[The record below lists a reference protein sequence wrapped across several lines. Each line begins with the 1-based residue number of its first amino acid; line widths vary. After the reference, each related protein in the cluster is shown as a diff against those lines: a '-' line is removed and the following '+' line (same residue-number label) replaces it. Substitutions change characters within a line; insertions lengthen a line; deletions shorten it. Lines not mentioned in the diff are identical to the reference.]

1 MNIVYAIFLGVVQ
14 GATEFLPVSSS
25 GHLVLASS
33 FFGVEEASLA
43 FDVVLHLGT
52 LVAVVI
58 YFRADFWL
66 MAKALL
72 AWRDKSSETV
82 FLRALALQLAVGTV
96 PAVIAALLFG
106 DYLENTLRQPW
117 VVAITLAGVGLFLLL
132 GEKIGKHQRD
142 FSSLTWRDT
151 IIIGCSQAL
160 AIIPG
165 VSRSG
170 ITMTAGL
177 FRGLNRQAVARFS
190 FLLSAPIILG
200 AGVYK
205 VPEIIHQGLAP
216 GQTSFY
222 LAGFLS
228 AAISGYF
235 VIAFLLRFVRS
246 KTFEVFA
253 YYRFA
258 LAALVLLSLLLHL
271 N

>member
-1 MNIVYAIFLGVVQ
+1 MNILYAIFLGLLQ

-25 GHLVLASS
+25 GHLVLAES

-52 LVAVVI
+52 LIAVLI
-58 YFRADFWL
+58 YFRVDFWL

-72 AWRDKSSETV
+72 AWQDKSEDTTT
-82 FLRALALQLAVGTV
+82 LRALAMQLAIGTV
-96 PAVIAALLFG
+96 PAVVAALLIG
-106 DYLENTLRQPW
+106 DYVENTLRHPM
-117 VVAITLAGVGLFLLL
+117 VVAVTLAGVGLFLLI
-132 GEKIGKHQRD
+132 GERVGQHRRN
-142 FSSLTWRDT
+142 FSSITWLDT
-151 IIIGCSQAL
+151 ILIGCAQAL

-177 FRGLNRQAVARFS
+177 FRGLNREATARFS
-190 FLLSAPIILG
+190 FLLSAPIICG

-205 VPEIIHQGLAP
+205 VPEIMHQGLTP
-216 GQTSFY
+216 GQGSFY

-228 AAISGYF
+228 AAVSGYF
-235 VIAFLLRFVRS
+235 VIAFLLRFIRT
-246 KTFEVFA
+246 KTFDVFA

-258 LAALVLLSLLLHL
+258 LAALVALSLLLH
-271 N
+271 

>member
-1 MNIVYAIFLGVVQ
+1 MNILYAIFLGLVQ

-25 GHLVLASS
+25 GHLVLAATL
-33 FFGVEEASLA
+33 FGVKEASLA

-52 LVAVVI
+52 LIAVLF
-58 YFRADFWL
+58 YFRNDFWL
-66 MAKALL
+66 MTKALL
-72 AWRDKSSETV
+72 FWQDKSTETAS
-82 FLRALALQLAVGTV
+82 LRSLALQLAVGTV

-106 DYLENTLRQPW
+106 DYIETTLRNPM
-117 VVAITLAGVGLFLLL
+117 VVAITLAGVGLLLL
-132 GEKIGKHQRD
+132 IGERVGKHQRS
-142 FSSLTWRDT
+142 FSSITWLDT
-151 IIIGCSQAL
+151 LLIGCAQAL

-177 FRGLNRQAVARFS
+177 FRDLNRQAVARFS

-205 VPEIIHQGLAP
+205 IPDILQQGLAP
-216 GQTSFY
+216 GQGYFY

-228 AAISGYF
+228 SAISGYF
-235 VIAFLLRFVRS
+235 VIAFLIQFVRT
-246 KTFEVFA
+246 KTFEIFA

-258 LAALVLLSLLLHL
+258 LAALVAVSLLLLH
-271 N
+271 

>member
-1 MNIVYAIFLGVVQ
+1 MNILYAIFLGLVQ

-25 GHLVLASS
+25 GHLVLAAS
-33 FFGVEEASLA
+33 FFGIKEASLA

-52 LVAVVI
+52 LVAVLI
-58 YFRADFWL
+58 YFRLDFWL
-66 MAKALL
+66 MSKALL
-72 AWRDKSSETV
+72 SWQDKSTETV
-82 FLRALALQLAVGTV
+82 SMRALALQLAAGTV

-106 DYLENTLRQPW
+106 DYIEQNLRQPW
-117 VVAITLAGVGLFLLL
+117 VVAVTLAGVGLLLLL
-132 GEKIGKHQRD
+132 GEKLGQHRRH
-142 FSSLTWRDT
+142 FSSITWLDT
-151 IIIGCSQAL
+151 ILIGCAQAL

-190 FLLSAPIILG
+190 FLLSAPIICG

-205 VPEIIHQGLAP
+205 VPEILRQGLTP
-216 GQTSFY
+216 GQGGFY

-228 AAISGYF
+228 SAISGYF
-235 VIAFLLRFVRS
+235 VIAFLLRFIRS

-258 LAALVLLSLLLHL
+258 LAALVILSLLRY
-271 N
+271 

>member
-1 MNIVYAIFLGVVQ
+1 MNILYAIFLGLVQ
-14 GATEFLPVSSS
+14 GATEFLPISSS
-25 GHLVLASS
+25 GHLVLAES
-33 FFGVEEASLA
+33 FLGVEEASLA

-52 LVAVVI
+52 LISVLI
-58 YFRADFWL
+58 YFRVDFWL
-66 MAKALL
+66 MAKALVF
-72 AWRDKSSETV
+72 WQDKSDETAS
-82 FLRALALQLAVGTV
+82 LRALALQLVVGTV
-96 PAVIAALLFG
+96 PAVAAALLFG
-106 DYLENTLRQPW
+106 DYIETTLRNPM
-117 VVAITLAGVGLFLLL
+117 VVAVTLAGVGLFLLI
-132 GEKIGKHQRD
+132 GEKVGKHRRS
-142 FSSLTWRDT
+142 FSSITWLDT
-151 IIIGCSQAL
+151 ILIGCAQAL

-190 FLLSAPIILG
+190 FLLSAPIIFG

-205 VPEIIHQGLAP
+205 VPEILHQGLAP
-216 GQTSFY
+216 GQGSFY

-235 VIAFLLRFVRS
+235 VITFLLRFVRT

-258 LAALVLLSLLLHL
+258 LAALVALSLLLH
-271 N
+271 